1 MHKKEK
7 MRNLLW
13 VFVLTLFASGC
24 DGNHHNV
31 LNKYG
36 LQAISFAID
45 STTYLA
51 NNVHSPKCEVSIQMQ
66 CMRGNNAPKINQTLI
81 QSGFL
86 VTNNLAQTNESTDME
101 KALRTFVSQY
111 MDEYINTY
119 GPLYRADSVNP
130 TTYNRRYQLKSE
142 LQNNQK
148 DILTYIIYLST
159 AAGPSQTSS
168 QTIAKN
174 FNLKTGELITLSELF
189 IEGYEESL
197 KDIILEK
204 LQKRLKNHRTGYQ
217 KQNGSL
223 KEADIYITDN
233 YVIGKNKIT
242 FIYCEDE
249 IAPHECGEM
258 RVDLDKSELKK
269 YLK

>member
-13 VFVLTLFASGC
+13 VIVLAFFASGC
-24 DGNHHNV
+24 DDNHNNV
-31 LNKYG
+31 LKKYG

-66 CMRGNNAPKINQTLI
+66 CMRGKNAPKINQALI

-86 VTNNLAQTNESTDME
+86 VTNSLSQTNESTDME

-130 TTYNRRYQLKSE
+130 TTNNRRYQLKSE

-159 AAGPSQTSS
+159 AAGTSQTSN
-168 QTIAKN
+168 QTIVKN
-174 FNLKTGELITLSELF
+174 FNLKTGELITLSDLF
-189 IEGYEESL
+189 IEGYEESV

-204 LQKRLKNHRTGYQ
+204 LQKRLKNHRTGFQ
-217 KQNGSL
+217 KHEGSL
-223 KEADIYITDN
+223 TDGDIYITDN
-233 YVIGKNKIT
+233 YVIGKNMIT

-249 IAPHECGEM
+249 IVSHEYGEV
-258 RVDLDKSELKK
+258 RVDLSKSELKK

>member
-13 VFVLTLFASGC
+13 VIVLALFASGC
-24 DGNHHNV
+24 DDNHNNV
-31 LNKYG
+31 LKRYG
-36 LQAISFAID
+36 LQVISFAID

-51 NNVHSPKCEVSIQMQ
+51 NNAHSPKCEVSIQMQ
-66 CMRGNNAPKINQTLI
+66 CMRGNNAPKINQALV

-86 VTNNLAQTNESTDME
+86 VTNNLSQTNESTDME
-101 KALRTFVSQY
+101 KALCNFVSQY
-111 MDEYINTY
+111 MDEYINSY

-130 TTYNRRYQLKSE
+130 TTYNRRYQLISE

-159 AAGPSQTSS
+159 AVGLSQTSN
-168 QTIAKN
+168 QTIVKN
-174 FNLKTGELITLSELF
+174 FNLKTGELITLSDLF
-189 IEGYEESL
+189 IEGYEESV
-197 KDIILEK
+197 KDIIHEK
-204 LQKRLKNHRTGYQ
+204 LQKCLKNHRTGFQ
-217 KQNGSL
+217 KQEGSL
-223 KEADIYITDN
+223 TDGDIYITDN

-249 IAPHECGEM
+249 IVSHEYGEV
-258 RVDLDKSELKK
+258 RVDLSKSELKK

>member
-7 MRNLLW
+7 MRNLLL
-13 VFVLTLFASGC
+13 VIVLTLLASGC
-24 DGNHHNV
+24 DDSHNN
-31 LNKYG
+31 LAKKYG
-36 LQAISFAID
+36 LRIISFAID

-51 NNVHSPKCEVSIQMQ
+51 NNAHSPKCEVSIQMQ
-66 CMRGNNAPKINQTLI
+66 CMRGKNAPKINQTLI

-86 VTNNLAQTNESTDME
+86 VTNSLSQTNESTDME

-111 MDEYINTY
+111 MNEYINTY

-159 AAGPSQTSS
+159 AAGSSQTSN

-174 FNLKTGELITLSELF
+174 FNLKTGELISLSDLF

-197 KDIILEK
+197 KDIILKK
-204 LQKRLKNHRTGYQ
+204 LQRRLKNHRTGYQ
-217 KQNGSL
+217 TQDGSL
-223 KEADIYITDN
+223 TDGDFYITDN

-258 RVDLDKSELKK
+258 RIDLSKSELKK

>member
-13 VFVLTLFASGC
+13 VIVLALFASGC
-24 DGNHHNV
+24 DDSHNNV
-31 LNKYG
+31 LKKYG

-51 NNVHSPKCEVSIQMQ
+51 NNAHSPKCEASIQMQ
-66 CMRGNNAPKINQTLI
+66 CMRGNNAPKINQALI

-86 VTNNLAQTNESTDME
+86 VTNSLSQTNESADMK
-101 KALRTFVSQY
+101 KALRIFVSQY

-119 GPLYRADSVNP
+119 GPLYRTDSANP
-130 TTYNRRYQLKSE
+130 TTYNRCYQLKSE
-142 LQNNQK
+142 IQNNQK

-159 AAGPSQTSS
+159 AAGTSQTSN

-174 FNLKTGELITLSELF
+174 FNLKTGELITLSDLF
-189 IEGYEESL
+189 IEGYEESV

-204 LQKRLKNHRTGYQ
+204 LQRCLKNQRTGFH
-217 KQNGSL
+217 KQEGSL
-223 KEADIYITDN
+223 TDGDIYITDN

-249 IAPHECGEM
+249 IVPHECGEM
-258 RVDLDKSELKK
+258 RVDLSQSELKK

>member
-13 VFVLTLFASGC
+13 VIVLALFASGC
-24 DGNHHNV
+24 DDNHNNV
-31 LNKYG
+31 LKKYG

-51 NNVHSPKCEVSIQMQ
+51 NNAHSPKCEVSIQMQ
-66 CMRGNNAPKINQTLI
+66 CMRGNNAPKINQALI

-86 VTNNLAQTNESTDME
+86 VTNCLSQTNESTDME

-119 GPLYRADSVNP
+119 GPLYRADSANP
-130 TTYNRRYQLKSE
+130 TTYNRHYQLKSE
-142 LQNNQK
+142 IQNNQK

-159 AAGPSQTSS
+159 ATGSSQTSN

-174 FNLKTGELITLSELF
+174 FNLKTGELITLSDLF
-189 IEGYEESL
+189 IEGYEESV
-197 KDIILEK
+197 KEIILEK
-204 LQKRLKNHRTGYQ
+204 LQRCLKNHRTGFH
-217 KQNGSL
+217 KQEGSL
-223 KEADIYITDN
+223 TDGDIYITDN

-258 RVDLDKSELKK
+258 RVDLSNSELKK

>member
-7 MRNLLW
+7 MRNLLL
-13 VFVLTLFASGC
+13 VIVLTLFASGC
-24 DGNHHNV
+24 DDSHNN
-31 LNKYG
+31 LAKKYG
-36 LQAISFAID
+36 LKIISFAID

-51 NNVHSPKCEVSIQMQ
+51 NNAHSPKCEVSIQMQ
-66 CMRGNNAPKINQTLI
+66 CMRGNNAPKINQALI

-159 AAGPSQTSS
+159 AAGTSQTSN

-174 FNLKTGELITLSELF
+174 FNLKTGELITLSDLF

-204 LQKRLKNHRTGYQ
+204 LQKRLKNHRTEFQ
-217 KQNGSL
+217 KQEGSL

-258 RVDLDKSELKK
+258 RVDLSKSELKK

>member
-13 VFVLTLFASGC
+13 VIVLALFASGC
-24 DGNHHNV
+24 DDNHNNV
-31 LNKYG
+31 LKRYG
-36 LQAISFAID
+36 LQAISLALD

-51 NNVHSPKCEVSIQMQ
+51 NNAHSPKCEVSIQMQ
-66 CMRGNNAPKINQTLI
+66 CMRGNNAPKINKALI
-81 QSGFL
+81 QSGFMVANSL
-86 VTNNLAQTNESTDME
+86 SQTNEMTDME
-101 KALRTFVSQY
+101 RVLRTFVSQY
-111 MDEYINTY
+111 MDEYINIY

-159 AAGPSQTSS
+159 AAGTSQTSN

-174 FNLKTGELITLSELF
+174 FNLKTGELITLSDLF
-189 IEGYEESL
+189 IEGYEESV

-204 LQKRLKNHRTGYQ
+204 LQKRLKNHRTVYQ
-217 KQNGSL
+217 KQGGRLTDS
-223 KEADIYITDN
+223 DVYITDN

-258 RVDLDKSELKK
+258 RVDLSQSELKK

>member
-7 MRNLLW
+7 MRNLLL
-13 VFVLTLFASGC
+13 VIVLALFASGC
-24 DGNHHNV
+24 DDNHNNV
-31 LNKYG
+31 LKKYG

-51 NNVHSPKCEVSIQMQ
+51 NNAHSPKCEVSIQMQ
-66 CMRGNNAPKINQTLI
+66 CMRGNNAPKINQALI

-86 VTNNLAQTNESTDME
+86 VTNSLSTNESTDME

-142 LQNNQK
+142 LQYNQK

-159 AAGPSQTSS
+159 AAGSSQTSS

-174 FNLKTGELITLSELF
+174 FNLKTGELITLSDLF
-189 IEGYEESL
+189 IEGYEESV

-204 LQKRLKNHRTGYQ
+204 LQKRLKNHRTGRQ
-217 KQNGSL
+217 KQDGSL
-223 KEADIYITDN
+223 TDGDIYITDN

-249 IAPHECGEM
+249 IVPHEYGEV
-258 RVDLDKSELKK
+258 RVDLSKSELKK

>member
-13 VFVLTLFASGC
+13 VIVLALFASGC
-24 DGNHHNV
+24 DDNHNNV
-31 LNKYG
+31 LKKYG
-36 LQAISFAID
+36 VQAISFAID

-51 NNVHSPKCEVSIQMQ
+51 NNAHFPKCEVSIQMQ
-66 CMRGNNAPKINQTLI
+66 CMRGKNAPKINQTLI

-86 VTNNLAQTNESTDME
+86 TTNSLSQTTESTDME

-119 GPLYRADSVNP
+119 GPLYRADSVNS

-159 AAGPSQTSS
+159 AAGTSQISN
-168 QTIAKN
+168 QTIVKN
-174 FNLKTGELITLSELF
+174 FNLKTGELVTLSDLF
-189 IEGYEESL
+189 IEGYEESV

-204 LQKRLKNHRTGYQ
+204 LQKRLKNHRTGFQ
-217 KQNGSL
+217 KQEERL
-223 KEADIYITDN
+223 KDGDIYITNN

-249 IAPHECGEM
+249 IVPHEYGEV
-258 RVDLDKSELKK
+258 RVDLSKSELKK